1 MPSPGV
7 VPLAMRVDECCTFQ
21 PAVGPPGTNRT
32 HTRRQQRRHSQQCYK
47 LLQSKLLALVTP
59 LPAAAILASDLETV
73 RQDLFKQTEVANER
87 IEDLELKHGSK
98 PHLTPHASEPIQ
110 SSDMY
115 ECNWCGIWQ
124 PLTIPESRVMP
135 AQLSESAKEE
145 LDSHPGQILVKPIL
159 YSGQVHMKRY
169 CFVRGESFAN
179 AARKHEVG
187 DQLRDDNTC
196 TSDDDDMSVDN
207 IVVDACQLVEL
218 GIQCKVIS
226 DLKVMILSEPDILAT
241 TRHFI
246 QPGKFFSAVTEVQ
259 TKELTYY
266 QLHEGG
272 FVPQFSRKSESKLVA
287 EVVYNYVPRAGK

>member
-1 MPSPGV
+1 MPRPGV

-59 LPAAAILASDLETV
+59 LPAAAILASDLETF
-73 RQDLFKQTEVANER
+73 RQDLFKQKTEVANER
-87 IEDLELKHGSK
+87 IEDLELKHSSK

-135 AQLSESAKEE
+135 AQLSEGANKE
-145 LDSHPGQILVKPIL
+145 LDSHPGQILVTPIL

-169 CFVRGESFAN
+169 SFIRGESLSN
-179 AARKHEVG
+179 AARKHEDG

-196 TSDDDDMSVDN
+196 TSDDDRSVENIVEN

-218 GIQCKVIS
+218 GIQCKVI
-226 DLKVMILSEPDILAT
+226 
-241 TRHFI
+241 
-246 QPGKFFSAVTEVQ
+246 
-259 TKELTYY
+259 
-266 QLHEGG
+266 
-272 FVPQFSRKSESKLVA
+272 
-287 EVVYNYVPRAGK
+287 